1 MSVTYL
7 LDTNTFSYIAKGNS
21 QAARA
26 HLESLSA
33 GESACIS
40 SITEAEVRYGLARR
54 PQAHRL
60 HAAVEALL
68 FKFQILPWG
77 SREAAA
83 YGMLRAKLESKGAIL
98 SEPVMRWPRSC
109 SRPASEA
116 MAVPQ
121 MPMRWMWRLPLEV
134 GCPVDGSMQ
143 FLDSP

>member
-98 SEPVMRWPRSC
+98 SELDLQIAAHSI
-109 SRPASEA
+109 AA
-116 MAVPQ
+116 GAV
-121 MPMRWMWRLPLEV
+121 LV
-134 GCPVDGSMQ
+134 TS
-143 FLDSP
+143 DSALRRIKELHGTINWATDL